1 MTVAA
6 PAPKKAPVRKPRA
19 RKLTPVVVDPATEY
33 AIEVCAGRVVAG
45 PHVRDACA
53 RHLRDLE
60 QGPKRGLRFNAD
72 KAAYYIGFFENFL
85 RLNGG
90 EFEGLP
96 FVLGAWQRFIIGSL
110 FGWEWAATGLRRFT
124 TAYIEIGKGNGKSPM
139 AAGIGLAGLIV
150 DNESRAEIYA
160 AATKKDQAM
169 ILFRDAVAMADL
181 SPDIGRRLVK
191 SGVGEKTWNLAYPAL
206 GSFFKPISSDDGQ
219 SGPRPHMGIVDE
231 LHEAKDGNV
240 VDMLRRGLKGRRQPL
255 IVEITNSGVDRQS
268 ICWAHHE
275 ASIAVLNARPGDK
288 GFDDKWFSYVCA
300 LDPGDDWLNDE
311 SCWPKANPNIGV
323 SMPWDRLRDAVREAR
338 NIPSRQNLIARLHF
352 CCWTESVAAWIGHEA
367 WEAVQVAPAQ
377 QEFRG
382 RRAYLGIDLSSIRDL
397 TAVAVFVPDERGGGD
412 AWVEFWSPEEGIL
425 QREDIDGAPYSLWK
439 RGGHLT
445 TTEGA
450 SVNYAAVVPRLGELH
465 VEHEIAAA
473 AFDRWRINDLKRE
486 LDRAD
491 LDLPLVEFGQGFK
504 DMAPAIQALEGMIL
518 NKTLR
523 IHRNPVLTWNAAS
536 AVIEEDA
543 AANRKFTKR
552 KATGR
557 IDGIVALTM
566 AIGAAAKEH
575 EPDVPVIDQ
584 GFVRL

>member
-6 PAPKKAPVRKPRA
+6 PALKKAPVRKPRV
-19 RKLTPVVVDPATEY
+19 RKAASVAVDPATEY
-33 AIEVCAGRVVAG
+33 AIDVCAGRVVAG
-45 PHVRDACA
+45 PHVRGACA

-60 QGPKRGLRFNAD
+60 QGALRGLRYNVE
-72 KAAYYIGFFENFL
+72 KAAHYIGFFENFL

-96 FVLGAWQRFIIGSL
+96 FVLGPWQRFIIGSL

-124 TAYIEIGKGNGKSPM
+124 TAFIEIGKGNGKSPL

-181 SPDIGRRLVK
+181 SPDIGRRLTK
-191 SGVGEKTWNLAYPAL
+191 SGVGERCWNLAYPAL
-206 GSFFKPISSDDGQ
+206 QSFFRPISSDDGQ

-275 ASIAVLNARPGDK
+275 ASIAVINARPGEK

-300 LDPGDDWLNDE
+300 LDQGDDWLNDE
-311 SCWPKANPNIGV
+311 SCWAKANPNIGV

-377 QEFRG
+377 CDFRG
-382 RRAYLGIDLSSIRDL
+382 RRVYLGIDLSSIRDL
-397 TAVAVFVPDERGGGD
+397 TAVAVFVPDDVGGGD
-412 AWVEFWSPEEGIL
+412 AWVEFWAPEDGIL
-425 QREDIDGAPYSLWK
+425 QREDTDGAPYLLWK
-439 RGGHLT
+439 REGHLN

-486 LDRAD
+486 LERGG
-491 LDLPLVEFGQGFK
+491 LELPLIEFGQGFK
-504 DMAPAIQALEGMIL
+504 DMAPAIQSLEGMIL

-566 AIGAAAKEH
+566 AVGAAAKEH
-575 EPDVPVIDQ
+575 EPDIPVIDQ